1 MCILME
7 CLTSSYSFIC
17 DASLRHS
24 FLFVQF
30 CSLQQRELEISSWH
44 SVLILALYQI
54 SNKLPAWSIKL
65 LLHLTLLCPI
75 AELQSK
81 LTFSLG
87 APAEWHVTVGV
98 WFRWKPLGSDLKVSL
113 RLPLNPLLV
122 EGGRAAN
129 TTWCFHCPLWCWCQS
144 THSGWVRST
153 VLCLYK
159 NISTERLRD
168 NFGWTV
174 DMVLATAV
182 ALVCSKHEKGNV
194 AFLLGDVTYFFPL
207 SPWRA
212 VKFLVPS
219 TCCMHAEWWLHS
231 SLKCTLTT
239 AIYFISSHLPWKD
252 FESRY
257 RHLSLSPFFFNINL
271 AWLLSLLQPEKWVK

>member
-98 WFRWKPLGSDLKVSL
+98 WFRWKPLGSDLKVFPKVTS
-113 RLPLNPLLV
+113 
-122 EGGRAAN
+122 ESFASGRRKSSQY
-129 TTWCFHCPLWCWCQS
+129 HL
-144 THSGWVRST
+144 
-153 VLCLYK
+153 
-159 NISTERLRD
+159 
-168 NFGWTV
+168 
-174 DMVLATAV
+174 M
-182 ALVCSKHEKGNV
+182 
-194 AFLLGDVTYFFPL
+194 FPL
-207 SPWRA
+207 HSLMLMSEYS
-212 VKFLVPS
+212 F
-219 TCCMHAEWWLHS
+219 WLG
-231 SLKCTLTT
+231 T
-239 AIYFISSHLPWKD
+239 
-252 FESRY
+252 
-257 RHLSLSPFFFNINL
+257 
-271 AWLLSLLQPEKWVK
+271 